1 MQVNSSALSQWS
13 SSLTDFVFT
22 LIWSSMPTALL
33 YAAMGLVAAIV
44 LMVWVG
50 RKNLLRRRPRVWN
63 VLAKVSYLAILLVT
77 LFAFTAVGVV
87 RHVQKET
94 MSALEVS
101 VTPLVRTNTVLLR
114 EYLTLKMSAY
124 APGQPVSARELVDA
138 TLKDLYYRPT
148 SDSLWERGKARI
160 VNWTLRKLG
169 GEVLTAVFQ
178 KIIVAKVETMAAG
191 LKNQT
196 QNEAAKVGVDALRKV
211 LLDANRR
218 VDLSALDRTLPQII
232 LDVAGQQIHAVFV
245 HAYLM
250 IALIW
255 LGAGALIGAEM
266 LLYFRWYEKRQ
277 QPSPNLV

>member
-1 MQVNSSALSQWS
+1 MQVNSSTLSQWS

-33 YAAMGLVAAIV
+33 YAVMGLVAAIV
-44 LMVWVG
+44 LMVWVA
-50 RKNLLRRRPRVWN
+50 RKNLLRRRPRAWN

-101 VTPLVRTNTVLLR
+101 VTPLVRANTVLLR

-218 VDLSALDRTLPQII
+218 VDLSALDRMLPQII

-245 HAYLM
+245 HAYLT

-255 LGAGALIGAEM
+255 LGIGALIGAEM
-266 LLYFRWYEKRQ
+266 LLYLRWYEKRQ
-277 QPSPNLV
+277 QPPPNLV

>member
-50 RKNLLRRRPRVWN
+50 RKSLLRRRPRAWN

-101 VTPLVRTNTVLLR
+101 VTPLVRANTVLLR

-245 HAYLM
+245 HAYLT

-255 LGAGALIGAEM
+255 LGIGALIGAEM
-266 LLYFRWYEKRQ
+266 LLYLRWYEKRQ
-277 QPSPNLV
+277 QPPPNLV